1 MNMVKFKII
10 NNTIYDAN
18 ISKGEKIIEIP
29 NGVLRIK
36 KIYITRDVEKII
48 IPKSVEIID
57 LDAFEYAIN
66 LREIILIDNDNFIV
80 EKKCLYNNKKTIIYL
95 AERDIVNSFNTP
107 SQVRYISAYAFAHC
121 SFLKSIKLN
130 QNIKYIG
137 AFAFIECFNLIKINI
152 PTINEINLHEA
163 TFEGCNSLKEIVIPK
178 NIKSL
183 GKCLFYECDSLE
195 RIIIETNQIKIIPFQ
210 CFAYCERLLNID
222 FKEGIKEIKENA
234 FMGCKSLERIS
245 LPKSVN
251 KIGLDVFLDV
261 ENVTIESE
269 SSFVKDYCINNKISC
284 IN

>member
-1 MNMVKFKII
+1 MVKFKII
-10 NNTIYDAN
+10 NNIIYDAN

-36 KIYITRDVEKII
+36 KICITRDVEKII

-95 AERDIVNSFNTP
+95 VERDITNSFNTP
-107 SQVRYISAYAFAHC
+107 SQVRYISAHAFAHC

-152 PTINEINLHEA
+152 PTINEIDLQEA
-163 TFEGCNSLKEIVIPK
+163 TFEGCNSLKEIVIPR

-195 RIIIETNQIKIIPFQ
+195 RIIIDTNQIKIIPMQ

-234 FMGCKSLERIS
+234 FMGCKLLERIS

-251 KIGLDVFLDV
+251 KIGLNVFLDV

-269 SSFVKDYCINNKISC
+269 SNFVIDYCIDNKISYA